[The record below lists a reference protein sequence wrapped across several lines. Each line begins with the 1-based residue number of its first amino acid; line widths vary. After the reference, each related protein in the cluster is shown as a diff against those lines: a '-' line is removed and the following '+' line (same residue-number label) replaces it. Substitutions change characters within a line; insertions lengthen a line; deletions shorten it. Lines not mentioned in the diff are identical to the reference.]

1 MASPKDAAS
10 LVLLCLYCFVS
21 LRLMLTWRSQRGAR
35 RQREALTPRRLDLR
49 RFRARPRDR
58 SESDRSAA

>member
-21 LRLMLTWRSQRGAR
+21 LRLMLTWRTQRGVR
-35 RQREALTPRRLDLR
+35 RRREAVISRLPQSAQSRSDQ
-49 RFRARPRDR
+49 RA
-58 SESDRSAA
+58 A

>member
-21 LRLMLTWRSQRGAR
+21 LRLMLTWRTQRGVR
-35 RQREALTPRRLDLR
+35 RQREAVVARLPRMR
-49 RFRARPRDR
+49 RSD
-58 SESDRSAA
+58 SDRHAA

>member
-21 LRLMLTWRSQRGAR
+21 LRLMLTWRTQRGVR
-35 RQREALTPRRLDLR
+35 RQREAVISRLPQSDQSSADRR
-49 RFRARPRDR
+49 
-58 SESDRSAA
+58 AA

>member
-21 LRLMLTWRSQRGAR
+21 LRLMLTWRTQRGVR
-35 RQREALTPRRLDLR
+35 RRREAVISRLPQSHQSSADRR
-49 RFRARPRDR
+49 
-58 SESDRSAA
+58 AA